1 MQREYTGVYPG
12 SGKEDPTS
20 SGGESVVF
28 PCTGAFVGVTSCE
41 KGSGSQVSRKEKME
55 SCLRC

>member
-1 MQREYTGVYPG
+1 MQREYTEVYPG

-28 PCTGAFVGVTSCE
+28 PYTEVLVYGLQAMREVCAC
-41 KGSGSQVSRKEKME
+41 M
-55 SCLRC
+55 L